1 MIFYFFSIVFVA
13 LLSLASCEVFVSK
26 RFELLSYMKK
36 NNCKNMLLNRV
47 ITKIVNE
54 NTFYKLS
61 YESLYNFVHSHFP
74 QFDRPEVYRCY
85 EVLSQKYINERKFTF
100 Q

>member
-1 MIFYFFSIVFVA
+1 MF
-13 LLSLASCEVFVSK
+13 LSLC
-26 RFELLSYMKK
+26 LLLCFIFLSMAEPQLSPRYQMYEFLKQ

-61 YESLYNFVHSHFP
+61 YESLYNYVHSHFP
-74 QFDRPEVYRCY
+74 QFDRPDVYRCY
-85 EVLSQKYINERKFTF
+85 EALSQKYINERKFTF